1 MFVYSFRA
9 SSLKA
14 FATISL
20 ALLILVTL
28 ILTVPSYGAIEAG
41 ADGISYS
48 DVKSAKDAAEF
59 LKQFGWNVSGDPIET
74 VEIKVPSEFDS
85 VFNEYNEIQKH
96 QGLDLGKYRRKKVT
110 RYTFEVTNYPD
121 ATGIVLASVIV
132 YKGNVIAGDL
142 CQSGANGFVVG
153 FDGK

>member
-20 ALLILVTL
+20 ALLVLVTL

-41 ADGISYS
+41 ADAISYS
-48 DVKSAKDAAEF
+48 DVKNAKDAAEF
-59 LKQFGWNVSGDPIET
+59 LKQFGWNVSGDPTET

-121 ATGIVLASVIV
+121 ATGMVLASVIV

-142 CQSGANGFVVG
+142 CQSGTNGFVFG

>member
-41 ADGISYS
+41 ADAISYS
-48 DVKSAKDAAEF
+48 NVKSAEDAAEF
-59 LKQFGWNVSGDPIET
+59 LKQFGWSVSGAPIET

-96 QGLDLGKYRRKKVT
+96 QGLDLGKYRRKNVT
-110 RYTFEVTNYPD
+110 R
-121 ATGIVLASVIV
+121 
-132 YKGNVIAGDL
+132 
-142 CQSGANGFVVG
+142 
-153 FDGK
+153 

>member
-20 ALLILVTL
+20 ALAILVTL
-28 ILTVPSYGAIEAG
+28 ILTVPSYGAIETDAG
-41 ADGISYS
+41 VISYTG
-48 DVKSAKDAAEF
+48 VKNSQDAANF
-59 LKQFGWNVSGDPIET
+59 LKQFGWSVSGDPVET

-85 VFNEYNEIQKH
+85 VFTEYNEIQKY
-96 QGLDLGKYRRKKVT
+96 QGLDLGKYRRKNVT
-110 RYTFEVTNYPD
+110 RYTFEITNYPD
-121 ATGIVLASVIV
+121 ATGTVLASVIV